1 MRVGVINVQSI
12 FERSK
17 AGKAA
22 LERLTA
28 EFGEQRRRLTD
39 EESAL
44 ARLAAS
50 LDQADGQ
57 KSAEQARRET
67 EQYLARLEEYHAQV
81 AAFNQELARRHR
93 ALMAEYL
100 AKIQV
105 VAQPIAER
113 EGFVALLHQGRPE
126 TSLIVLYRAPEIDLT
141 DRVIEALDREAP

>member
-17 AGKAA
+17 VGKAA

-50 LDQADGQ
+50 LDQADGR
-57 KSAEQARRET
+57 KSAAQAGRET
-67 EQYLARLEEYHAQV
+67 EQYLARLEEYHAHV
-81 AAFNQELARRHR
+81 AAFNQDLARRHR

-126 TSLIVLYRAPEIDLT
+126 TSLIVLYRAPEVDLT